1 MKLFS
6 QAQCLICHEIIQ
18 PILGWK
24 AIFSEEKELN
34 LCPTCEG
41 KFELIEGEQCRVCSR
56 PFQFLDERFRHGDM
70 CHDCKRWEEDD
81 DWRGYLDSNHSI
93 YLYNDF
99 FKEVMATFKY
109 RGDYVLAIIFTE
121 KIKEFLRK
129 IQPDLIVPI
138 PLSKE
143 RLYERGFNQAEALL
157 NESGLTPTIPLTR
170 IHSEKQSKKSRSERI
185 HIPQVFE
192 VDRQIE
198 ILGKNI
204 LLIDDIYT
212 TGSTLR
218 HAAKL
223 LKESGAERVQSLT
236 LAR

>member
-1 MKLFS
+1 MKLFP
-6 QAQCLICHEIIQ
+6 QPHCLICHELIQ
-18 PILGWK
+18 PKTGWR
-24 AIFSEEKELN
+24 AIFSVEKEL
-34 LCPTCEG
+34 LICSTCEE
-41 KFELIEGEQCRVCSR
+41 KFDIIEGEQCSLCSR
-56 PFQFLDERFRHGDM
+56 PFQLLEDRFRHGDR
-70 CHDCKRWEEDD
+70 CHDCKRWEEDG
-81 DWRGYLDSNHSI
+81 DWKGYLDSNHSI

-99 FKEVMATFKY
+99 FKEVMVTFKY
-109 RGDYVLAIIFTE
+109 RGDYVLAKLFADKIIDAH
-121 KIKEFLRK
+121 RK

-138 PLSKE
+138 PLSNE

-157 NESGLTPTIPLTR
+157 VVAGLCPTMALTR

-185 HIPQVFE
+185 HIQQVFQVEPQVGF
-192 VDRQIE
+192 I
-198 ILGKNI
+198 GKSI

-223 LKESGAERVQSLT
+223 LKEAGAKRVQSLT

>member
-1 MKLFS
+1 MNLFS
-6 QAQCLICHEIIQ
+6 QSQCLICHEIIQ
-18 PILGWK
+18 PKMGWK
-24 AIFSEEKELN
+24 AIFSEEKELII
-34 LCPTCEG
+34 CSACEG
-41 KFELIEGEQCRVCSR
+41 KFELIEGERCRICTR

-81 DWRGYLDSNHSI
+81 DWKGYLDSNQSI

-109 RGDYVLAIIFTE
+109 RGDYVLAIIFAE
-121 KIKEFLRK
+121 KIKDFHRM
-129 IQPDLIVPI
+129 IQPDLLVPI

-143 RLYERGFNQAEALL
+143 RLYERGFNQAEAVLI
-157 NESGLTPTIPLTR
+157 ESGLTPTMPLTR
-170 IHSEKQSKKSRSERI
+170 IHSEKQSKKSRSDRI
-185 HIPQVFE
+185 HIPQVFI
-192 VDRQIE
+192 VDQQIE
-198 ILGKNI
+198 IVGKNI

-223 LKESGAERVQSLT
+223 LKESGAKRVQSLT

>member
-18 PILGWK
+18 PTMGWK
-24 AIFSEEKELN
+24 DIFSEEKELN

-56 PFQFLDERFRHGDM
+56 SFQFLDERFRHGDM

-81 DWRGYLDSNHSI
+81 DWKGYLDSNHSI
-93 YLYNDF
+93 YLYNEF

-121 KIKEFLRK
+121 KIKEFLKK
-129 IQPDLIVPI
+129 IQPDLLVPI

-157 NESGLTPTIPLTR
+157 IESGLTPTILLNR
-170 IHSEKQSKKSRSERI
+170 IHTEKQSKKSRLERI
-185 HIPQVFE
+185 HIPQVFQ
-192 VDRQIE
+192 VDGQIE
-198 ILGKNI
+198 IIGKNI

>member
-1 MKLFS
+1 MKLFPQS
-6 QAQCLICHEIIQ
+6 HCVICHEIIQ
-18 PILGWK
+18 PKMGWK

-41 KFELIEGEQCRVCSR
+41 KFELIKGEQCRVCGR
-56 PFQFLDERFRHGDM
+56 PFQFLDERFRHEDM
-70 CHDCKRWEEDD
+70 CHDCKRWEEDN
-81 DWRGYLDSNHSI
+81 DWKGYLDSNHSI

-109 RGDYVLAIIFTE
+109 RGDYVLAIVFTE
-121 KIKEFLRK
+121 KIKEFLKK
-129 IQPDLIVPI
+129 IQPDLLVPI
-138 PLSKE
+138 PLSTE

-157 NESGLTPTIPLTR
+157 IESGLTPTILLNR

-185 HIPQVFE
+185 QIPQVFQ

-198 ILGKNI
+198 IIGKNI

-223 LKESGAERVQSLT
+223 LKESGAESVQSLT

>member
-1 MKLFS
+1 MKLFPQS
-6 QAQCLICHEIIQ
+6 QCLICHEIIH
-18 PILGWK
+18 PLMGWK
-24 AIFSEEKELN
+24 AIFSEEKERII
-34 LCPTCEG
+34 CPTCEG
-41 KFELIEGEQCRVCSR
+41 EFELIEGEQCRVCSR
-56 PFQFLDERFRHGDM
+56 PFQFLEERFRHGDV

-81 DWRGYLDSNHSI
+81 EWRGYLDSNHSI

-109 RGDYVLAIIFTE
+109 RGDYVLAIIFAE
-121 KIKEFLRK
+121 KIKEHISN

-138 PLSKE
+138 PLSME

-157 NESGLTPTIPLTR
+157 IESGLTPTMPLTR
-170 IHSEKQSKKSRSERI
+170 IHSEKQSKKSRLERI
-185 HIPQVFE
+185 HIPQVFH
-192 VDRQIE
+192 VDHQIE
-198 ILGKNI
+198 IIGKNI

-223 LKESGAERVQSLT
+223 LKELGAKGIKSLT

>member
-1 MKLFS
+1 MNLFTQS
-6 QAQCLICHEIIQ
+6 QCLICHEIIQ
-18 PILGWK
+18 PKMGWK
-24 AIFSEEKELN
+24 AIFSEEKELVI
-34 LCPTCEG
+34 CPACKG
-41 KFELIEGEQCRVCSR
+41 KFELIEGEKCGVCSR

-81 DWRGYLDSNHSI
+81 DWKSYLDSNHSI

-109 RGDYVLAIIFTE
+109 RGDYVLAIIFAE
-121 KIKEFLRK
+121 KIKDFHRK

-138 PLSKE
+138 PLSNE
-143 RLYERGFNQAEALL
+143 RLYERGFNQAEAVLI
-157 NESGLTPTIPLTR
+157 ESGLTPAMPLTR

-185 HIPQVFE
+185 HIPQVFQ
-192 VDRQIE
+192 VVQQIE
-198 ILGKNI
+198 IIGKNI
-204 LLIDDIYT
+204 LLMDDIYT

-223 LKESGAERVQSLT
+223 LKESGAKRVQSLT

>member
-1 MKLFS
+1 MNLFS

-18 PILGWK
+18 HKIGWK
-24 AIFSEEKELN
+24 TIFSAEKGMN

-41 KFELIEGEQCRVCSR
+41 KFHLIKGEQCRVCSR
-56 PFQFLDERFRHGDM
+56 PFQFLDEKFRHVEL
-70 CHDCKRWEEDD
+70 CHDCKRWEEDE
-81 DWRGYLDSNHSI
+81 DWKGYLESNHSI

-109 RGDYVLAIIFTE
+109 RGDYILAIIFAE
-121 KIKEFLRK
+121 KIKDLISK
-129 IQPDLIVPI
+129 LQPDLLVPI
-138 PLSKE
+138 PLSSE

-157 NESGLTPTIPLTR
+157 NESGLPPTMLLTR
-170 IHSEKQSKKSRSERI
+170 IHSEKQSKKSRLERI
-185 HIPQVFE
+185 HIPQVFKVDGQTE
-192 VDRQIE
+192 VI
-198 ILGKNI
+198 GKKI

-223 LKESGAERVQSLT
+223 LKKSGAKGIQSLT

>member
-1 MKLFS
+1 MNLFS

-18 PILGWK
+18 PKMGWK
-24 AIFSEEKELN
+24 AIFSEEKGLN

-41 KFELIEGEQCRVCSR
+41 KFDLIEGEQCRVCSR
-56 PFQFLDERFRHGDM
+56 PFQSLDERFRHGDM

-81 DWRGYLDSNHSI
+81 DWKGYLDSNHSI

-109 RGDYVLAIIFTE
+109 RGDYVLAIIFAE
-121 KIKEFLRK
+121 KIKDL
-129 IQPDLIVPI
+129 ISQLQPELIVPI
-138 PLSKE
+138 PLSSE

-157 NESGLTPTIPLTR
+157 NESGLTPTMPLTR

-185 HIPQVFE
+185 HISQVFE
-192 VDRQIE
+192 VNRQTEVI
-198 ILGKNI
+198 GKNI

>member
-1 MKLFS
+1 MKLFP
-6 QAQCLICHEIIQ
+6 QAQCVICHEIIQ
-18 PILGWK
+18 SKMGWK
-24 AIFSEEKELN
+24 AIFSEEKELII
-34 LCPTCEG
+34 CPTCEG
-41 KFELIEGEQCRVCSR
+41 EFEIIEGEQCGICSR
-56 PFQFLDERFRHGDM
+56 PFQFLDERFRHGNM

-81 DWRGYLDSNHSI
+81 DWKGYLDSNHSI

-99 FKEVMATFKY
+99 FREVMATFKY
-109 RGDYVLAIIFTE
+109 RGDYVLAKIFAE
-121 KIKEFLRK
+121 KIKDFLKK
-129 IQPDLIVPI
+129 IQPDLFVPI
-138 PLSKE
+138 PLSNE

-157 NESGLTPTIPLTR
+157 IELGLTPTKPLTR

-185 HIPQVFE
+185 HIPQVFQ

-198 ILGKNI
+198 IIGKNI

-223 LKESGAERVQSLT
+223 LKESGAKGVQSLT

>member
-1 MKLFS
+1 MNLFP
-6 QAQCLICHEIIQ
+6 QAQCLVCHEIIQ
-18 PILGWK
+18 PKMGWS
-24 AIFSEEKELN
+24 AIFSEEKERI
-34 LCPTCEG
+34 LCPSCEG
-41 KFELIEGEQCRVCSR
+41 KFDLIVGEQCRVCSR

-70 CHDCKRWEEDD
+70 CHDCKRWEEDN
-81 DWRGYLDSNHSI
+81 DWKGSLDSNHSI

-109 RGDYVLAIIFTE
+109 RGDYVLALIFAE
-121 KIKEFLRK
+121 KIKTLVRK
-129 IQPDLIVPI
+129 IQPDLLVPI

-157 NESGLTPTIPLTR
+157 MEAGLTPTNPLTR
-170 IHSEKQSKKSRSERI
+170 FHSEKQSKKSRSERI
-185 HIPQVFE
+185 HIPQVFQ
-192 VDRQIE
+192 VNHQIE
-198 ILGKNI
+198 IKGKSI

-223 LKESGAERVQSLT
+223 LKEYGAKRVQSLT